1 MPRLNDA
8 ELIEQPR
15 RDLVAPTE
23 TTSDAVQMLDATTK
37 YFDWGFVVVEV
48 VIVGSAVAMVVLA
61 IEIVCVSMLVLVVVG
76 VSSLL
81 SNPIPPR
88 QPAKM
93 FGYGANILSALEKP
107 VPPSSG
113 MRVHIRWSSSLV
125 KSLISQLQRRKWATI
140 VNTLNTTF

>member
-1 MPRLNDA
+1 
-8 ELIEQPR
+8 
-15 RDLVAPTE
+15 
-23 TTSDAVQMLDATTK
+23 MLDATTK